1 MQAPNIEMTHNQPE
15 YLKNR
20 ILLIPSLIRKPVIF
34 LKWLYLSREMQITI
48 FLSVLFLFIPLYL
61 PQLLEP
67 VLNSLYPPIP
77 EKRLF
82 GLVSGVSTN
91 PDLEFARS
99 TVRISSWILWSGLII
114 MMLWVF
120 LPRIVT
126 FADRKLRFKEAAA
139 DKLVQ
144 ERPGDSLIL
153 YNEALQWALNPDIE
167 SALKDKIEAVNTQFS
182 TEQQVAP
189 LPTERT
195 IAIDPASTVAS
206 SENTDTRE
214 SALIEDR
221 YRIRR
226 RLGEGAMG
234 IVYLAHDERLGR
246 DIAIKQ
252 LSPTL
257 IGNAELMARFRQEAK
272 ALARLIHP
280 NIVQAY
286 DFIED
291 ENQAWISMEY
301 IEGQGLDSMLTDQP
315 MALDSAL
322 ELAAQIARAM
332 AYAHQR
338 GVVHRD
344 LKPANILVTPA
355 GTVKIMD
362 FGVAK
367 LNESGMQTRVGT
379 IMGSPVFMSPEQA
392 SGNEVDHSTDI
403 YALGIILYR
412 MLTGTFPFSGD
423 ARSIIAQHL
432 TKIPDNPGDKR
443 SDLPQELQSLI
454 SRMLEKAPEDRP
466 QSMDEIVASIE
477 SVATHL
483 TDH

>member
-1 MQAPNIEMTHNQPE
+1 MQPNSVQMIHTQPGF
-15 YLKNR
+15 LKKR
-20 ILLIPSLIRKPVIF
+20 ISLIPPLIRKPNIF
-34 LKWLYLSREMQITI
+34 LKWLYLSREMQIA
-48 FLSVLFLFIPLYL
+48 LFLLALFLIIPLYL

-67 VLNSLYPPIP
+67 VLHDMYPAIP
-77 EKRLF
+77 KKRLF

-91 PDLEFARS
+91 PDLEVARS
-99 TVRISSWILWSGLII
+99 TVRVSLWIFWSGLIVVL
-114 MMLWVF
+114 LWIL
-120 LPRIVT
+120 LPRIT
-126 FADRKLRFKEAAA
+126 LFADRKLSTKEEAA
-139 DKLVQ
+139 DRLVQ
-144 ERPGDSLIL
+144 QKPGDSIIL
-153 YNEALQWALNPDIE
+153 YNEALRWALNPETE

-182 TEQQVAP
+182 IEQQITPKAAEQTV
-189 LPTERT
+189 
-195 IAIDPASTVAS
+195 AIDPAATVITSAS
-206 SENTDTRE
+206 SGTQE
-214 SALIEDR
+214 SARIDDR
-221 YRIRR
+221 YRILR

-234 IVYLAHDERLGR
+234 IVYLAHDDRLGR

-257 IGNAELMARFRQEAK
+257 IGNEDLMARFRQEAK

-291 ENQAWISMEY
+291 EHQAWISMEY

-315 MALDSAL
+315 MELDSAL

-355 GTVKIMD
+355 GSVKIMD

-392 SGNEVDHSTDI
+392 SGDEVDHRTDI

-423 ARSIIAQHL
+423 AKSIIAQHL
-432 TKIPDNPGDKR
+432 TKIPDNPGEKR
-443 SDLPQELQSLI
+443 SDLPQDLQSLI
-454 SRMLEKAPEDRP
+454 PGMLEKLPEDRP
-466 QSMDEIVASIE
+466 QSMDEIYAVLQSI
-477 SVATHL
+477 STHL
-483 TDH
+483 SDH